1 MFIKR
6 STAFILVHKQ
16 ALVFKFSVN
25 EDIKENNKCQFLS
38 RQDFKP
44 SPKDLYSTC
53 QQSAANVQKI
63 CKNNNI
69 TLPVLSM
76 TNEIACR
83 PLSINH
89 WQISFEENTTLK
101 KNMKLILLLYSY
113 GPLKSNHTMSL

>member
-63 CKNNNI
+63 CKNNNYYLAS
-69 TLPVLSM
+69 TFNDKRNRLS
-76 TNEIACR
+76 TIVNK
-83 PLSINH
+83 PLAN
-89 WQISFEENTTLK
+89 FL
-101 KNMKLILLLYSY
+101 
-113 GPLKSNHTMSL
+113 